1 MSLERNDKRRH
12 RRRLSEDEH
21 RLWNGVMRS
30 IVPLKRRPSAPR
42 GHEVSFAGGESAP
55 PPPAR
60 RRAEPAPARH
70 PAAKSAAKPAGK
82 PTHKPVPPVVGLDRR
97 QKQRLARGTESIDG
111 RIDLHGRTQSEAH
124 TVLLGFL
131 RRAQAQGARYVLV
144 ITGKGK
150 PNEAGFSEGRGVL
163 KRQVPLWLRLP
174 EFRLLVLAVEDAH
187 AAHGGEGAL
196 YVRLRKAR
204 AL

>member
-1 MSLERNDKRRH
+1 MSLERTDKRRH

-21 RLWNGVMRS
+21 RLWNGVIRS
-30 IVPLKRRPSAPR
+30 IVPLKRKPSAPR
-42 GHEVSFAGGESAP
+42 GHEVSLAGGESAP
-55 PPPAR
+55 SPPAR

-82 PTHKPVPPVVGLDRR
+82 PTNKPAPPVVALDRR
-97 QKQRLARGTESIDG
+97 QKQRLARGTETIDG

-150 PNEAGFSEGRGVL
+150 PDEAGFSEGRGVL

-187 AAHGGEGAL
+187 AAHGGGGAL

-204 AL
+204 AP